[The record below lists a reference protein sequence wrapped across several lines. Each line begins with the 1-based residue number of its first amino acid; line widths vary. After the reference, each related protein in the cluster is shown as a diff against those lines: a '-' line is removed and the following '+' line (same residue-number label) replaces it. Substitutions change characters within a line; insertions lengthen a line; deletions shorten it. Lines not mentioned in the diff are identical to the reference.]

1 MKNTAWFLPVC
12 LCASMCFTLTVHAET
27 VPKDILATTPAGDK
41 VLLHPN
47 GRWEFINAKK
57 AIEAKEIAQQFPENQ
72 GCPSG
77 MQGGFLGIGRCVPVG
92 DKDYNRGSMS
102 GKGR

>member
-1 MKNTAWFLPVC
+1 MKNTAWLL
-12 LCASMCFTLTVHAET
+12 LCASMFFIYTAHADT
-27 VPKDILATTPAGDK
+27 APKDILAVTPQGDE

-47 GRWEFINAKK
+47 GRWEFINSKK
-57 AIEAKEIAQQFPENQ
+57 AIDAKEIAQQFPENQ
-72 GCPSG
+72 GCPSNT
-77 MQGGFLGIGRCVPVG
+77 QGGFLGLGRCVSVG